1 MTRRFLD
8 FFADGREE
16 CGGKEENKMIGMKLL
31 CVQIEMSVILENIM
45 EDNFGG
51 WRKNV

>member
-1 MTRRFLD
+1 M
-8 FFADGREE
+8 E
-16 CGGKEENKMIGMKLL
+16 GGKGGNKMIGMKLL